1 MNLTAPNFS
10 APTFFRSRG
19 ARTSVARTSAART
32 SAALGALVLLAALSG
47 CATADSGAG
56 TTSATAEAEASTENC
71 AGVNVVVDFGTLD
84 ADSVSACVDA
94 SAATAAS
101 EALATTGVTT
111 AGSVEYGDQIVCRVN
126 DRPAAD
132 ETVVVEGQ
140 ESFTESCASMPPA
153 YAYWALWVKATPDA
167 DWEYAQEGLGTL
179 QVEPGQSVGLV
190 YTTGTETPT
199 PGS

>member
-1 MNLTAPNFS
+1 MNLNAPFSS
-10 APTFFRSRG
+10 APT
-19 ARTSVARTSAART
+19 RTFAT
-32 SAALGALVLLAALSG
+32 LGALVLLAALSG

-56 TTSATAEAEASTENC
+56 AGSTTSATAEADGSTENC
-71 AGVNVVVDFGTLD
+71 TGVNVIVDFGTLD
-84 ADSVSACVDA
+84 ADSVSGCVDA
-94 SAATAAS
+94 TAATAAS

-126 DRPAAD
+126 DRPSAD

-167 DWEYAQEGLGTL
+167 DWAYAQEGLGTL

>member
-1 MNLTAPNFS
+1 MNLTAPIFTAPIFS
-10 APTFFRSRG
+10 RTGSRPTG
-19 ARTSVARTSAART
+19 ARTSV
-32 SAALGALVLLAALSG
+32 ALGALVLLAALSG
-47 CATADSGAG
+47 CATTDSGAG
-56 TTSATAEAEASTENC
+56 STTSATAEAEGSTASC
-71 AGVNVVVDFGTLD
+71 AGVNIVVDFGTLD
-84 ADSVSACVDA
+84 ADSVTECVDA
-94 SAATAAS
+94 TAATAAS

-126 DRPAAD
+126 DRPAVD

-167 DWEYAQEGLGTL
+167 DWVYAQEGLGTL
-179 QVEPGQSVGLV
+179 EVEPGQSVGLV

>member
-1 MNLTAPNFS
+1 MNLTAPIFS
-10 APTFFRSRG
+10 APTVFRSTGSRSTG
-19 ARTSVARTSAART
+19 SRTSV
-32 SAALGALVLLAALSG
+32 ALGALVLLAALSG

-56 TTSATAEAEASTENC
+56 AGSTTSATAEAESSTENC
-71 AGVNVVVDFGTLD
+71 AGVNVVVDFGTLE
-84 ADSVSACVDA
+84 ADSVTQCVDA
-94 SAATAAS
+94 SATTAAS
-101 EALATTGVTT
+101 VALTTTGVTT

-179 QVEPGQSVGLV
+179 EVEPGQSVGLV

>member
-1 MNLTAPNFS
+1 MTFTAPFSS
-10 APTFFRSRG
+10 APTFFRSTG
-19 ARTSVARTSAART
+19 ARTT
-32 SAALGALVLLAALSG
+32 AALGALVLLAALSG

-56 TTSATAEAEASTENC
+56 SPAPAAATATAEAGAAAVDC
-71 AGVNVVVDFGTLD
+71 AGVNVIVDFGTLD
-84 ADSVSACVDA
+84 ADSVSGCVDA
-94 SAATAAS
+94 TAATAAS

-126 DRPAAD
+126 DRPSAD

-167 DWEYAQEGLGTL
+167 DWAYAQEGLGTL

>member
-1 MNLTAPNFS
+1 MNLNATIFS
-10 APTFFRSRG
+10 APIFSRNTGFRSTA
-19 ARTSVARTSAART
+19 ARTSV
-32 SAALGALVLLAALSG
+32 ALGALVLLAALSG
-47 CATADSGAG
+47 CAPADSGSSA
-56 TTSATAEAEASTENC
+56 SPAATAEASSADC
-71 AGVNVVVDFGTLD
+71 AGVAVVVDFGLLD
-84 ADSVSACVDA
+84 AATITECVDA
-94 SAATAAS
+94 TKAIPAS
-101 EALATTGVTT
+101 ETLATTGTT
-111 AGSVEYGDQIVCRVN
+111 TEGSVEYGDAIVCRVN

-167 DWEYAQEGLGTL
+167 EWEYAQEGIGTL